1 MNYFQ
6 RLTEEHKAEQQAQVE
21 ATKQAPK
28 PKPAVLLSFWRDE
41 FTFSDGTKEMTGKL
55 SKLSKG
61 DRKNHINQLV
71 ARANEVAAEQ
81 KAQLIV
87 SDAGH
92 AVMAY
97 CADYR

>member
-1 MNYFQ
+1 MGYFQ
-6 RLTEEHKAEQQAQVE
+6 RLPEEHKQEQAEQVE

-28 PKPAVLLSFWRDE
+28 PKAAVLLSFWMGE

-55 SKLSKG
+55 SKG
-61 DRKNHINQLV
+61 DRKNHVNQLV

>member
-28 PKPAVLLSFWRDE
+28 PQAAVLLSFWKGE
-41 FTFSDGTKEMTGKL
+41 FTFSDGEKEITGKL
-55 SKLSKG
+55 SKS
-61 DRKNHINQLV
+61 DRRNHVNQLV
-71 ARANEVAAEQ
+71 ARANEVASEK

-87 SDAGH
+87 SDSGH